1 MFKKLPYFNA
11 KIKVVELNKT
21 KRWEATFDQIVKQL
35 PPNNDTY
42 YIDHDRTTD
51 TFKLKKDNKIKINDD
66 SGEDIKFLKQTL
78 SHPRDRLARQSKKKE
93 DLNVLQT
100 KGKKN

>member
-1 MFKKLPYFNA
+1 MQKK
-11 KIKVVELNKT
+11 KVVELNKT

-93 DLNVLQT
+93 DLNVLQI